1 MRREMWP
8 KIRSRAV
15 PLRWQLNAE
24 QGRVDSRQAAAY
36 LRVHVKTIQK
46 WVREGR
52 LPDYRV
58 TDEQYRFYPEDVE
71 ALLIPL
77 QRPS

>member
-58 TDEQYRFYPEDVE
+58 TDEQYWFYPEDVE
-71 ALLIPL
+71 ALLTPL